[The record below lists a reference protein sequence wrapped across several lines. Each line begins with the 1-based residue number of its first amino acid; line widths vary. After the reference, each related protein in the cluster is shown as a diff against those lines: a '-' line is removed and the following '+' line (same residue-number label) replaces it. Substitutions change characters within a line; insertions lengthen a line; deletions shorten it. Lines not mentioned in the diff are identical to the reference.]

1 MEKFLQRE
9 NAQIS
14 RIFATG
20 KDPNVEIIYV
30 CPYQMTHDVLGYYM
44 KILEIAGVQSG
55 DNERV
60 HFLVPENG
68 DKFPNHFSLA

>member
-1 MEKFLQRE
+1 
-9 NAQIS
+9 
-14 RIFATG
+14 
-20 KDPNVEIIYV
+20 
-30 CPYQMTHDVLGYYM
+30 MTHDVLGYYM